1 MRMLQPLV
9 LSKSLLPLSS
19 RYTRGGEWGAKEVKR
34 TDSTRERERE
44 ECIPC
49 KSFMKREKRK
59 RERERVREL
68 VCCFLD
74 N

>member
-1 MRMLQPLV
+1 M
-9 LSKSLLPLSS
+9 
-19 RYTRGGEWGAKEVKR
+19 RGGEWGAKEVKR